1 MYHKGGYVTFFGRAG
16 DSENCDFSA
25 HSTRTEITAAIRVF
39 RRMYRLVP
47 MISAEEISL
56 PKDRRCLRFKC
67 DSFYELNAVN
77 TLPVHDL
84 SAVNDCI
91 LRFKYSST
99 DSLRTDNLDVRHPI
113 TAEVILNMFDKRLLV
128 PSQPLGIVA

>member
-1 MYHKGGYVTFFGRAG
+1 M
-16 DSENCDFSA
+16 
-25 HSTRTEITAAIRVF
+25 TEIAAGNPRF
-39 RRMYRLVP
+39 RRMYRLVS

-67 DSFYELNAVN
+67 NSFYELNAVN

-99 DSLRTDNLDVRHPI
+99 HVNLYAAYTFLDIGDRVDLQGL
-113 TAEVILNMFDKRLLV
+113 VNLLEAARGGCAAA
-128 PSQPLGIVA
+128 PD

>member
-1 MYHKGGYVTFFGRAG
+1 MAEIAAG
-16 DSENCDFSA
+16 NP
-25 HSTRTEITAAIRVF
+25 RF
-39 RRMYRLVP
+39 RRMYRFVP

-67 DSFYELNAVN
+67 NSFYELNAVN

-99 DSLRTDNLDVRHPI
+99 ASVEN
-113 TAEVILNMFDKRLLV
+113 
-128 PSQPLGIVA
+128 SGSGIARVKKINSAPWVW

>member
-1 MYHKGGYVTFFGRAG
+1 MISPLISWPEIAAG
-16 DSENCDFSA
+16 NP
-25 HSTRTEITAAIRVF
+25 RF
-39 RRMYRLVP
+39 RRMYRSVP
-47 MISAEEISL
+47 MISTEEISL

-67 DSFYELNAVN
+67 NSFYELNAVN

-99 DSLRTDNLDVRHPI
+99 GVVISGYYAAYGFTD
-113 TAEVILNMFDKRLLV
+113 EVSR
-128 PSQPLGIVA
+128 